1 MRGLCVYCGSSPG
14 RRPLFLAAAREMGR
28 ELADQGIG
36 LVYGGGSVG
45 LMGELAD
52 TVLAAG
58 GEVVGVIPQFLVD
71 AEVAH
76 TGLTELVVVES
87 MHARKAKMASL
98 ADGFAA
104 LPGGLGTLEEL
115 VEMLTW
121 SQLGLHGKPCGLL
134 DVDGYFDGLLA
145 FLDRAVEE
153 GFVKP
158 VHRGLLLTADA
169 PRELLRRM
177 AAFRHR
183 PAGKW
188 SGRAAA
194 SRG

>member
-1 MRGLCVYCGSSPG
+1 MRRLCVYCGSSPG

-28 ELADQGIG
+28 ELAGQGIG

-104 LPGGLGTLEEL
+104 LPGGLGTVEEL

-134 DVDGYFDGLLA
+134 AVDGYFDGLLA

-188 SGRAAA
+188 SGRATA